1 MQYNRSHPLSVFTSL
16 SLSLS
21 LSLRHVINTT
31 LLNADD
37 MIKHTHPQS
46 AITYCYYCIIYFL
59 YLECSPLRMH
69 KLWRPRHT
77 HALAVGTEV
86 EFYCLSHPAL
96 QTHVLKC
103 NQNGAW
109 RITHETKENIQ
120 RCRRYGKQDVTQ
132 HV

>member
-1 MQYNRSHPLSVFTSL
+1 
-16 SLSLS
+16 
-21 LSLRHVINTT
+21 
-31 LLNADD
+31 
-37 MIKHTHPQS
+37 
-46 AITYCYYCIIYFL
+46 
-59 YLECSPLRMH
+59 MH

-96 QTHVLKC
+96 QTYVLKC

-120 RCRRYGKQDVTQ
+120 RCNRYGKQDVTQ
-132 HV
+132 HVGVLPEPINILKTNIINTFLNAKHTHSTV